1 MSYLGFIIKLAPDP
15 GPGPRG
21 WLRDCSESL
30 EDLLGNGSK
39 TGPPAMAW
47 DRSQAMALAEGLLRK
62 PRGFTRK
69 WLKNRSPS
77 QGQGPGAG

>member
-39 TGPPAMAW
+39 SGPPARA
-47 DRSQAMALAEGLLRK
+47 RALGWIGA
-62 PRGFTRK
+62 
-69 WLKNRSPS
+69 NRPFI
-77 QGQGPGAG
+77 GKIGHL